1 MNVFAELAEGTR
13 ISWEAVRGNLLRS
26 VLTTL
31 GIVIGI
37 VTVTLMAT
45 AMEAL
50 DAAFRDAISFI
61 GTDVLYVDQ
70 REWFID
76 SDAKWDMAAKRGK
89 ITLPQVRAV
98 EQGMNMAKGVA
109 PSVMHGIGSL
119 NYKNRSSGMVLL
131 IGTNEQFLVTGG
143 VTLTAGRFMT
153 KAEAG
158 GNRDI
163 CILGS
168 DVAEKLF
175 LNESPLGQK
184 IHAGSESLEVVG
196 VLEKRG
202 SVLGQMSLDN
212 QMIIPIGKMFR
223 GFKWDP
229 SCTIQVKVGDPSN
242 IEAAREELRGLL
254 RKIRKVPPGV
264 ADDFAIN
271 QQEQLIAQFRKV
283 SGVIATA
290 GFFITGLSLFVG
302 GIGIMNIMF
311 VSVAERTH
319 EIGIRKAIGAKRRTI
334 LLQFLIEAAGI
345 CLLGGVIA
353 LCIARGMVEIARQF
367 LPEMRIAM
375 SPSVV
380 LLALTVALVTGIVSG
395 FLPAWR
401 AARMS
406 PVDALRNE

>member
-1 MNVFAELAEGTR
+1 MNLVAEITEGTR
-13 ISWEAVRGNLLRS
+13 ISWESVRANLLRS

-70 REWFID
+70 REWFIN
-76 SDAKWDMAAKRGK
+76 SDTKWDTAAKRSK

-98 EQGMNMAKGVA
+98 EQAMNMAKGVA
-109 PSVMHGIGSL
+109 PTVMHGIPSL
-119 NYKNRSSGMVLL
+119 SYKNRNSGMVLL

-143 VTLTAGRFMT
+143 VTLSAGRFMT
-153 KAEAG
+153 RAEAG

-163 CILGS
+163 CIVGA

-184 IHAGSESLEVVG
+184 IHAGAESLEVIG

-202 SVLGQMSLDN
+202 SVMGQISLDN
-212 QMIIPIGKMFR
+212 QVIIPIGKMFR
-223 GFKWDP
+223 AFNWDP
-229 SCTIQVKVGDPSN
+229 SCTIQVKVGDPSQ
-242 IEAAREELRGLL
+242 IETAREELRGLL

-271 QQEQLIAQFRKV
+271 QQDQLLAQFKKV

-334 LLQFLIEAAGI
+334 LLQFLIEAASI
-345 CLLGGVIA
+345 CLLGGGVALLIA
-353 LCIARGMVEIARQF
+353 GGLVGIAGHF
-367 LPEMRIAM
+367 LPTMRIGL
-375 SPSVV
+375 SPAVV
-380 LLALTVALVTGIVSG
+380 LLALGVALLTGIVSG